1 MADARPFHWEFKPE
15 PVPREVFRIEG
26 GRPLTGTVAIS
37 GSKNAALK
45 LLAAATLTG
54 ERCRLTNVPE
64 IEDVRVMAD
73 TLRDLGVVVDH
84 PGDNVYEVA
93 SGDVE
98 WLFVPLEAA
107 AKMRASF
114 ILLGP
119 LLSRFGR
126 VIISNPG
133 GDRIGRRPVNLHVD
147 AMRALGAEI
156 EYRNGYYF
164 AKAPGRLRG
173 SDVTFPFV
181 SVMGTEN
188 AILAAVL
195 ADGHTVIRP
204 AAQEPE
210 VDDLIEFLRKMGAE
224 VQRTS
229 PDTIEIEG
237 RKRLRGADHRVV
249 PDRIE
254 AGTFVV
260 AAAITG
266 GRVTLQG
273 APCEHLAAF
282 IETLGQVGVSVSCG
296 RDTIEVSGADRDRYA
311 AVDIETAPY
320 PGLAT
325 DLQPPTCVLLTQ
337 ADGSSHVH
345 ETVFEDRL
353 EFLSELRRMGARVDL
368 PDPHHA
374 TIVGRSPLRGAEVEI
389 GDLRAGASM
398 IVAALAADGVS
409 TIHGAHHVHRG
420 YENIGRK
427 FQDLGARIERA
438 AEPDQPDTGVQPS
451 APGPDDGSASEEE
464 SITHS

>member
-1 MADARPFHWEFKPE
+1 MADARPFHWEFE
-15 PVPREVFRIEG
+15 PDPVAPEVFRIEG
-26 GRPLTGTVAIS
+26 GRPLEGTVRIS
-37 GSKNAALK
+37 GAKNAALK

-54 ERCRLTNVPE
+54 ERCRFTNVPE

-73 TLRDLGVVVDH
+73 TLRDLGVTVDH
-84 PGDNVYEVA
+84 PEPNTYEVA

-164 AKAPGRLRG
+164 AKSPGRLRG
-173 SDVTFPFV
+173 SEVTFPFV

-188 AILAAVL
+188 AMLAAVL
-195 ADGHTVIRP
+195 ADGRTVIRP

-210 VDDLIEFLRKMGAE
+210 VDDLIAFLRRMGAE
-224 VQRTS
+224 IERTA

-260 AAAITG
+260 AAAVTG
-266 GRVTLQG
+266 GRITLEG

-282 IETLGQVGVSVSCG
+282 VDTLGRVGVSVSCG
-296 RDTIEVSGADRDRYA
+296 VDTIEVSGADRDAYR

-337 ADGSSHVH
+337 AGGASRVH
-345 ETVFEDRL
+345 ETIFEDRL
-353 EFLSELRRMGARVDL
+353 EFLGELRRMGARVDIA
-368 PDPHHA
+368 DPHHA
-374 TIVGRSPLRGAEVEI
+374 TIDGPSRLHGAEVAI
-389 GDLRAGASM
+389 GDLRAGASL
-398 IVAALAADGVS
+398 ILAALAADGIS

-427 FQDLGARIERA
+427 FQDLGARIERS
-438 AEPDQPDTGVQPS
+438 AEPVGLDSKGLTSG
-451 APGPDDGSASEEE
+451 
-464 SITHS
+464 